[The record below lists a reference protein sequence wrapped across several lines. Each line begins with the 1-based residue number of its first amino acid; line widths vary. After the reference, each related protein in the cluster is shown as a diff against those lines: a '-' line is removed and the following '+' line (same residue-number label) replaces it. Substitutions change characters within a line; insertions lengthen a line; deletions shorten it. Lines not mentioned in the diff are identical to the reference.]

1 MTGETILVKTGSLR
15 FFSAPSQTLLPRC
28 TGCGK
33 CLSGCAFLKEH
44 GSPLQIRELLET
56 RPEEALRLAFLCS
69 LCGLCTAVCPE
80 GEDPASFFLAL
91 RQEAVGGGK
100 ADLSP
105 YTRLLAY
112 EARGVSR
119 RFTWSHLPE
128 GCDTVFFPG
137 CGLSGTRSDKTF
149 RVWQYLRE
157 TIPQAGLVLDCCTK
171 PSHDLGRQGA
181 FDAAFGELHRWLLD
195 HGVRRVVVACP
206 NCFKVFHQYGTGLE
220 TRSVYELMADDP
232 DLAPSPV
239 TGAHRMHDPCAVRF
253 EEGIQGASRAL
264 ALRSGAV
271 LVESARSGRRTL
283 CCGEG
288 GAVGAVCPGY
298 AESWRT
304 RIRKGQDTDP
314 MFTYCSGCAS
324 RLGGSVRVHHILDL
338 YFNDGGELPGATK
351 SPVTYLNRL
360 RLKGRVKK
368 LSEPAVTRERHIPM
382 GDGTPKR
389 RLWLKV
395 LILLALIGAAAGLK
409 LSGFTDSLSPD
420 AVRQWVE
427 GYGLAAP
434 IIFVA
439 LYCIAPCLLLPAS
452 PLTLAAGLLFGPALG
467 LACTMVGATGGATLA
482 FLVSRYLAGD
492 WVRGKVAGT
501 GLERLD
507 RKVAEEG
514 WKAVAFTRLVPVFPF
529 FLLNYAF
536 GLTRV
541 RLSHYVAAT
550 FVCMFPATLAFI
562 LFSSSLLDLLQGR
575 ITAPFVGGLLL
586 LCAVGTIPLLV
597 KRFWKKAP

>member
-15 FFSAPSQTLLPRC
+15 SFSDPSQSILPRC

-33 CLSGCAFLKEH
+33 CRVGCAFLKEH
-44 GSPLQIRELLET
+44 GSPLEIRELLET

-80 GEDPASFFLAL
+80 GADPAAFFLAL
-91 RQEAVGGGK
+91 RREAAESGK
-100 ADLSP
+100 VDLSP

-119 RFTWSHLPE
+119 RFTWAHLPE
-128 GCDTVFFPG
+128 GCDTIFFPG
-137 CGLSGTRSDKTF
+137 CGLSGTRSHKTF
-149 RVWQYLRE
+149 RVWQYIRE
-157 TIPQAGLVLDCCTK
+157 QVPQAGLVLDCCTK

-181 FDAAFGELHRWLLD
+181 FENAFGELHRWLLD
-195 HGVRRVVVACP
+195 RGVRRVVVACP
-206 NCFKVFHQYGTGLE
+206 NCFKVFHQYGSGLE
-220 TRSVYELMADDP
+220 TQSVYELMAGDA
-232 DLAPSPV
+232 DLVPTPV
-239 TGAHRMHDPCAVRF
+239 SGALRMHDPCAVRF
-253 EEGIQGASRAL
+253 EEGIHGATREL
-264 ALRSGAV
+264 ALRSGV
-271 LVESARSGRRTL
+271 SLVESARSGRRTL

-288 GAVGAVCPGY
+288 GAVGAVCPGH
-298 AESWRT
+298 AEAWRQ
-304 RIRKGQDTDP
+304 RIQGDRAGEAVL
-314 MFTYCSGCAS
+314 TYCSGCAS
-324 RLGGSVRVHHILDL
+324 RLGGRGGARHLLDL
-338 YFNDGGELPGATK
+338 FFNDGNTIPKATG
-351 SPVTYLNRL
+351 SPLTYLHRL
-360 RLKGRVKK
+360 GLKRRVKK
-368 LSEPAVTRERHIPM
+368 ISEPAVTRERHVSM
-382 GDGTPKR
+382 GGGSKGA
-389 RLWLKV
+389 WWVKG
-395 LILLALIGAAAGLK
+395 LILMALIGMAAALK
-409 LSGFTDSLSPD
+409 ISGFTDSLAPE

-434 IIFVA
+434 LIFAA
-439 LYCIAPCLLLPAS
+439 LYCIGPCLLLPAS
-452 PLTLAAGLLFGPALG
+452 PLTLAAGLLFGPVMG

-514 WKAVAFTRLVPVFPF
+514 WKVVAFTRLVPVFPF
-529 FLLNYAF
+529 VLLNYAF

-550 FVCMFPATLAFI
+550 VVCMFPATLAFI

-575 ITAPFVGGLLL
+575 ITAPFVGGFLL
-586 LCAVGTIPLLV
+586 LCAVGTIPFIV